1 MTEFLDRNRFVVAAT
16 LYPTLAN
23 VKAWSRNHSKK
34 RPGPHRTKAG
44 AKPKSL
50 MSRTKNIKMASNII
64 NLPNGN
70 YQISYMN
77 GTSTYWVYSQANVG
91 LIGIANQSNSTTFVV
106 NNQFKI
112 NGLIYLELASN
123 PGWFVFP
130 EPNVM
135 LQCGQGLLT
144 WFALIPVSGS
154 ANTYLITY
162 NYNNTIY
169 YVFNKPNYGIIG
181 VLGQDEATPF
191 TFVSTQ
197 E

>member
-1 MTEFLDRNRFVVAAT
+1 MTTN
-16 LYPTLAN
+16 N
-23 VKAWSRNHSKK
+23 
-34 RPGPHRTKAG
+34 TK
-44 AKPKSL
+44 
-50 MSRTKNIKMASNII
+50 
-64 NLPNGN
+64 LPNGN
-70 YQISYMN
+70 YQISFIN
-77 GTSTYWVYSQANVG
+77 GSSTYWVYSEDNVG
-91 LIGIANQSNSTTFVV
+91 LIGVANQSNATTFNVT
-106 NNQFKI
+106 NQFKAV
-112 NGLIYLELASN
+112 NGLIFIELASN

-154 ANTYLITY
+154 ANTYLIAY

-169 YVFNKPNYGIIG
+169 YVYSQPGYGIIG
-181 VLGQDEATPF
+181 VLSQDEATPF